1 MLAAVK
7 AQVPFRINGRRVAV
21 DDKKT
26 TVSLC
31 DKAIATLSFK
41 NRTISINGDTPVTRK
56 SARVINTILREFT
69 EFWICSID
77 GQWVVSDPQ
86 GLCVPVGQENI
97 CLPMKRQE
105 TIQFR

>member
-1 MLAAVK
+1 MTGDIQFNTDTIMTNSDQLMLAAVK

-41 NRTISINGDTPVTRK
+41 TRTISINGDTPVTRK

-77 GQWVVSDPQ
+77 GQWVGDV
-86 GLCVPVGQENI
+86 
-97 CLPMKRQE
+97 
-105 TIQFR
+105 